1 MKKTVNLTKLN
12 YPVSIPLLRDEC
24 LCMEQYSKPSL
35 HKDHPTFQT
44 VEHNVG
50 WNVFRWNDIEF
61 NSIRIPVN
69 IQQVFDKLYS
79 DLNIRHFNPSP
90 RFYYLPKGS
99 YLPSHKDDGT
109 QCSVN
114 FLLSGNEES
123 IIVEGDYYTYSQG
136 VLNTQ
141 VLHSVDNT
149 DGTYDR
155 MLLKFSIF
163 DFEYNTVVDS
173 IPDKW
178 KL

>member
-1 MKKTVNLTKLN
+1 
-12 YPVSIPLLRDEC
+12 
-24 LCMEQYSKPSL
+24 
-35 HKDHPTFQT
+35 
-44 VEHNVG
+44 
-50 WNVFRWNDIEF
+50 
-61 NSIRIPVN
+61 
-69 IQQVFDKLYS
+69 
-79 DLNIRHFNPSP
+79 
-90 RFYYLPKGS
+90 
-99 YLPSHKDDGT
+99 
-109 QCSVN
+109 
-114 FLLSGNEES
+114 
-123 IIVEGDYYTYSQG
+123 VEGEYYTYSQG

>member
-1 MKKTVNLTKLN
+1 MKKTLNLTKLY
-12 YPVSIPLLRDEC
+12 YPISIPLLRDEC

-35 HKDHPTFQT
+35 HKDHPSFQKT
-44 VEHNVG
+44 EHNVG

-61 NSIRIPVN
+61 NSIPIPLD
-69 IQQVFDKLYS
+69 IQYVFDQLYK
-79 DLNIRHFNPSP
+79 DLNIVKFNPSP

-114 FLLSGNEES
+114 FLLSGNEEG
-123 IIVEGDYYTYSQG
+123 IIVEDEYYEYKQG

-149 DGTYDR
+149 NGTYDR

-163 DFEYNTVVDS
+163 DYSYSEVVDT

>member
-1 MKKTVNLTKLN
+1 MKKTLNLTKLN

-79 DLNIRHFNPSP
+79 DLNIRHLIHLLVSITFPKVLT
-90 RFYYLPKGS
+90 YLLIKTMG
-99 YLPSHKDDGT
+99 
-109 QCSVN
+109 
-114 FLLSGNEES
+114 LSA
-123 IIVEGDYYTYSQG
+123 
-136 VLNTQ
+136 VLIFCCLVMRK
-141 VLHSVDNT
+141 VL
-149 DGTYDR
+149 
-155 MLLKFSIF
+155 
-163 DFEYNTVVDS
+163 
-173 IPDKW
+173 
-178 KL
+178 